1 MKRHHGSVLEPK
13 EDTAGAGQSAVVR
26 KGIPQHSRR
35 TAAELKGAF
44 KADMEKLQEKLSKKL
59 KAELKASN
67 DELKASNEKLEASNE
82 KLEASNEKLEADM
95 AELKHK
101 LDSIVALM
109 HSSLA
114 STQ

>member
-1 MKRHHGSVLEPK
+1 MLEPK

-26 KGIPQHSRR
+26 KGTRQHSRR

-44 KADMEKLQEKLSKKL
+44 KADMEKLQEKLSNKL
-59 KAELKASN
+59 K
-67 DELKASNEKLEASNE
+67 
-82 KLEASNEKLEADM
+82 ASNEKLEADM

-109 HSSLA
+109 HSSRA